1 MVDEVSRAYNFD
13 LEDVFTVEV
22 VRDMLRVV
30 IEHLD
35 CHSCLAKACSLPRER
50 LQLLH
55 LDVKSLHT
63 DLQNVVVDFGQV
75 LWYDQGIIEAD
86 VDESESI
93 YPVDFQGNATIAN
106 ISCQAFD

>member
-1 MVDEVSRAYNFD
+1 MDEVSRAYNFN
-13 LEDVFTVEV
+13 LEDVFAVEF

-30 IEHLD
+30 KEHLD

-63 DLQNVVVDFGQV
+63 DLQNAGVDFGQI
-75 LWYDQGIIEAD
+75 LWYDQGFIEAN
-86 VDESESI
+86 VDKSESI
-93 YPVDFQGNATIAN
+93 YTVYF
-106 ISCQAFD
+106 